1 MNYGLCSVALY
12 VSESRRITMKSLMAA
27 AFLVFMLVSVSLA
40 RQGNEDNEYMFAKT
54 VDKVSCVE
62 PLMMRVKVIAVNIGK
77 KECLIRVL
85 SETFRNRYI
94 TLEHCP
100 IHRKGGYVY
109 GMYCSGQFSFLKGRL
124 EKR

>member
-1 MNYGLCSVALY
+1 
-12 VSESRRITMKSLMAA
+12 MKSAIIAVM
-27 AFLVFMLVSVSLA
+27 LVFMVVSVS
-40 RQGNEDNEYMFAKT
+40 FAHQSTKNKGYIFSKT

-62 PLMMRVKVIAVNIGK
+62 PLMIRAKVIAVNVGK
-77 KECLIRVL
+77 RECLIRVL

-94 TLEHCP
+94 ILEHCP
-100 IHRKGGYVY
+100 IRRKGGYVY